1 MKRIVLIIS
10 IISIFIISCI
20 LLFVSFKED
29 NYLFKITDVSCS
41 CPSNSLYVYKDKSY
55 VLIGIDGEVLDE
67 GRIDY
72 KDSIDTLIN
81 DIKTSDR
88 SDMGLNYQV
97 EFINYDYYV
106 VDKYSDNKL
115 NEFLSL
121 IDYDNLFFSWKD
133 K

>member
-20 LLFVSFKED
+20 LLFVSFNED
-29 NYLFKITDVSCS
+29 NYLLKITDVSCS

-72 KDSIDTLIN
+72 KDSMNTLIN

>member
-10 IISIFIISCI
+10 IISIFVISCI
-20 LLFVSFKED
+20 LSFVSFSKD
-29 NYLFKITDVSCS
+29 NYLLKITDVSCG
-41 CPSNSLYVYKDKSY
+41 CPTNSLYVYKDKSY

-72 KDSIDTLIN
+72 KDSMNTLIN

>member
-29 NYLFKITDVSCS
+29 NYLLKITDVSCS

-72 KDSIDTLIN
+72 KDSMNTLIN

>member
-20 LLFVSFKED
+20 LLFVSFNED
-29 NYLFKITDVSCS
+29 NYLLKITDVSCS

-67 GRIDY
+67 GKIDY
-72 KDSIDTLIN
+72 KDSMDTLIC
-81 DIKTSDR
+81 DIKNSDKN
-88 SDMGLNYQV
+88 DMGLNYQV